1 VIPARELL
9 HQLSQLIAMAGV
21 PEFASYHFIVNP
33 LIRVEIHRGIP
44 AINALN
50 LPPILRGHHFGAIHG
65 PA

>member
-1 VIPARELL
+1 
-9 HQLSQLIAMAGV
+9 LSQLIAMAGV